1 MPGFCFFSYE
11 STTLPYGIPFLNESR
26 HPHDDLDVM
35 ELTKASSFCTLQSN
49 DSNEEFRFGCP
60 LWPFLPN
67 TSRMHL
73 QSAPDAQ
80 LSLIYSARFSFSDSF
95 RSHTSISFDNGHRQS
110 NPAAL
115 AYCAG
120 LRAIHRRTSIVIS
133 NFYESYDAQLIG
145 FICAFTKNGARHIFL
160 RFRFNFV
167 FFASAMDTE
176 KLLWAVKNGDIQSF
190 QDLSLNLKDLSSISA
205 NGRSL
210 LHHAADYGQPEI
222 CEYLLSKGAD
232 LNSVDKYGVT
242 PLLAAI
248 YEDHVACVRVLL
260 EKGAQFVKTPAVSSY
275 MEVAGS
281 QELRDL
287 LRKYGAV

>member
-1 MPGFCFFSYE
+1 
-11 STTLPYGIPFLNESR
+11 
-26 HPHDDLDVM
+26 
-35 ELTKASSFCTLQSN
+35 
-49 DSNEEFRFGCP
+49 
-60 LWPFLPN
+60 
-67 TSRMHL
+67 
-73 QSAPDAQ
+73 
-80 LSLIYSARFSFSDSF
+80 
-95 RSHTSISFDNGHRQS
+95 
-110 NPAAL
+110 
-115 AYCAG
+115 
-120 LRAIHRRTSIVIS
+120 
-133 NFYESYDAQLIG
+133 
-145 FICAFTKNGARHIFL
+145 
-160 RFRFNFV
+160 
-167 FFASAMDTE
+167 MDTE